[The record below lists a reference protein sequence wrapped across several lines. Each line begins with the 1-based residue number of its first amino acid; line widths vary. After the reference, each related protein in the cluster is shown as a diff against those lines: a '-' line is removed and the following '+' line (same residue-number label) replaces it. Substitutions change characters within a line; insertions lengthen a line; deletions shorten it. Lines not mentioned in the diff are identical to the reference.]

1 MLFKCFLAFYCLIY
15 LPVFSQSNKIILL
28 AETMEPFIIEKNDK
42 LTGPFIEAFQ
52 IIANEHDIEF
62 EFQKTPT
69 RRGLKDIEKTPN
81 HCVFSANYSPE
92 TSEILLYVSKL
103 AQLKIWAYS
112 AKKNNINLKSIQNLK
127 KYKVGVIDI
136 AEVKDILS
144 LNGIQYSLIFK
155 SDSAIKML
163 LSNRFDI
170 LISDINLDLL
180 NKEDTK
186 KIKPNLEIFKVEK
199 WLICNNNLKQQLVK
213 KLREALSEAL
223 FSSKT
228 KEIWQKYNMIKFYN
242 TNRIEFNLLK

>member
-1 MLFKCFLAFYCLIY
+1 MPVKCFLAFFCLI
-15 LPVFSQSNKIILL
+15 FMSAFAQSNKITLL
-28 AETMEPFIIEKNDK
+28 TEAMEPFITEKNQL

-52 IIANEHDIEF
+52 KIANDQNIEY
-62 EFQKTPT
+62 EFQKTPI
-69 RRGLKDIEKTPN
+69 RRGLKDIEKMPN

-112 AKKNNINLKSIQNLK
+112 AKKSNINLKSIQNLK

-144 LNGIQYSLIFK
+144 LNGVQYSLIFK

-170 LISDINLDLL
+170 LVSDINLDLL
-180 NKEDTK
+180 NKDDTK
-186 KIKPNLEIFKVEK
+186 KIKPNLEILTVEK
-199 WLICNNNLKQQLVK
+199 WLICNNNLKQQLIK

-223 FSSKT
+223 FSTKT
-228 KEIWQKYNMIKFYN
+228 KEIWQKYNMLKFYT
-242 TNRIEFNLLK
+242 TNRNEFSPSK